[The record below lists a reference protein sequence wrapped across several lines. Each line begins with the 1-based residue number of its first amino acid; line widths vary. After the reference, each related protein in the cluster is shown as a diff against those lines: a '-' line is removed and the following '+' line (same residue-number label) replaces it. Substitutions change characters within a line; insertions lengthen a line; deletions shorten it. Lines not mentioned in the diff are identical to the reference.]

1 MEQRGVNFILRKKDV
16 KENVRISVYEKV
28 GGIRYIGVYT
38 HFIVQTYL
46 SSSLYIIYIVP
57 LL

>member
-38 HFIVQTYL
+38 HFYSLNL
-46 SSSLYIIYIVP
+46 SIL
-57 LL
+57 